1 MKKML
6 VAASLFLSMILP
18 AAITLAGDSKNQ
30 KQSENVKVSA
40 KELAEIKRQMRL
52 MRSEM
57 ADLEEKIDEIT
68 SNHDAVYTDEK
79 PSTEEPKESSS
90 SY

>member
-79 PSTEEPKESSS
+79 PSTEEPKESSG